1 MHLEKEEKEKESK
14 DPRYMVERMINK
26 REHLAKMTIEGDKKK
41 EKINKVK
48 MNFKREIRRIDVED
62 FIENKCM
69 NSQIKDSL
77 MKMNSIQDHFESKGM
92 RKTQMVSDREKKSI
106 LRKQLKSRNLLKY
119 MNTDNKEIN
128 IELEVQMNNT
138 KIRVRS
144 WL

>member
-1 MHLEKEEKEKESK
+1 M
-14 DPRYMVERMINK
+14 
-26 REHLAKMTIEGDKKK
+26 
-41 EKINKVK
+41 NKVK
-48 MNFKREIRRIDVED
+48 MNFKREIKRIDVED